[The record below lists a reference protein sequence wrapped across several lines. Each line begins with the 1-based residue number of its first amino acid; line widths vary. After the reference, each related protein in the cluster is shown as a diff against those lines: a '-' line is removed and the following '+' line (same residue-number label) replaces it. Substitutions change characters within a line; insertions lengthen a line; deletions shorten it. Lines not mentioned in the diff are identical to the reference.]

1 MIRSY
6 KELTIDKYLQIRQL
20 IDSNEEDINKQ
31 VILLSILTDLDEEEI
46 LNLKLDEY
54 KQLNQQTDFLL
65 EQPKPNKIATTYK
78 LGNYI
83 LEPMVDMRDVTT
95 SQYIDFQTFIKDQDK
110 YLVELLSI
118 ILIPKGKKY
127 AQDYDIYDVQ
137 GTIKNNLNIE
147 DALGLT
153 AFFLTLL
160 NSLIQTMQISCIRKM
175 KKMMKKMKG
184 EEKKKMQEQIILLEQ
199 NGVGLPV
206 LTK

>member
-1 MIRSY
+1 MIKSY
-6 KELTIDKYLQIRQL
+6 KELTIDKYIQIRQL

-78 LGNYI
+78 LGKYE
-83 LEPMVDMRDVTT
+83 LEPMVNMKDVTT

-137 GTIKNNLNIE
+137 EVIKNNLNIE

>member
-1 MIRSY
+1 MIKSY
-6 KELTIDKYLQIRQL
+6 KELTIDKYLQIKQL
-20 IDSNEEDINKQ
+20 LQVDEEDINKQ
-31 VILLSILTDLDEEEI
+31 VTLLSILSDLDEEEI
-46 LNLKLDEY
+46 LNLKLDDY

-65 EQPKPNKIATTYK
+65 EQPKATKIATTYK

-83 LEPMVDMRDVTT
+83 LEPMVNMKDVTT

-118 ILIPKGKKY
+118 ILVPKGKKY

-137 GTIKNNLNIE
+137 NVIRENLNIE

-153 AFFLTLL
+153 AFFLTLF
-160 NSLIQTMQISCIRKM
+160 NSLIQTMQTYCIRKM

-199 NGVGLPV
+199 NGVGSPV
-206 LTK
+206 

>member
-1 MIRSY
+1 MITSY
-6 KELTIDKYLQIRQL
+6 KDLTIDKYLQIKQL
-20 IDSNEEDINKQ
+20 LQVDEEDINKQ
-31 VILLSILTDLDEEEI
+31 VTLLSIFSDLDEEEI

-78 LGNYI
+78 LGKYE
-83 LEPMVDMRDVTT
+83 LEPMVNMKDVTT

-137 GTIKNNLNIE
+137 EVIKNNLNIE